1 MPYGRW
7 RLRINQHRAR
17 VEMIPL
23 MDCMFLLLSFFIY
36 ATMTMVV
43 QKGIFVNL
51 AKAQTGE
58 VIQEEEKSAVTL
70 SIDKAGNLFLDKRQ
84 VSERQLKERLYQFG
98 KKKKNA
104 VVLINADKEVT
115 HEKVMRALDW
125 VRQSGVTQ
133 VVFNVEPIE

>member
-98 KKKKNA
+98 KKKKSA
-104 VVLINADKEVT
+104 TVFINADKEVT